1 MQRPKGLSLEAIPCC
16 RVEEF
21 HPIRTIAFIRKLEN
35 RGAKPMDLPQRWPL
49 TGGNNTL
56 NRFNPFLKAPA
67 LPNLFMT
74 DPIQEI
80 GMLRPGLRFKRDST
94 IVNGYN
100 GN

>member
-1 MQRPKGLSLEAIPCC
+1 MQRPKGLSLEAIPFC
-16 RVEEF
+16 RVEGF

-35 RGAKPMDLPQRWPL
+35 RGAKPMDLPQHWPL
-49 TGGNNTL
+49 SGGNNTL
-56 NRFNPFLKAPA
+56 NRFNPFLKTPA
-67 LPNLFMT
+67 FPNLFMM

-80 GMLRPGLRFKRDST
+80 GMPRPGLRFKRDST